1 MPSGKPLRLVM
12 AESVMRIVRSA
23 AAENG
28 VTVEQF
34 MMAILMDEEIDP
46 DAPVY
51 LYLRANDKGNAAL
64 LATQD
69 IEPYREHLIA
79 IRDGRQPADPLIAM
93 ELPLGSER
101 GH

>member
-1 MPSGKPLRLVM
+1 M

-28 VTVEQF
+28 VTVEQL
-34 MMAILMDEEIDP
+34 LMVTLIGEEIDP

-51 LYLRANDKGNAAL
+51 LYVRADEKGNTAL
-64 LATQD
+64 VATQD
-69 IEPYREHLIA
+69 IEPYRGHLIA
-79 IRDGRQPADPLIAM
+79 IRDGRQPDDPLIAL
-93 ELPLGSER
+93 ELTAEGER